1 MITIGG
7 LKKILYTSFV
17 FAFLVLFFI
26 LPLFSVDTSIF
37 ILLFINILFVFTDSI
52 KIILFIIGLYK
63 NNINN
68 YYVKDNLNI
77 KDDDLPIYTILLPV
91 RNEKYIVI
99 NNLLNSLYNLDYP
112 KDKLDIK
119 LIVDVDDKETIDVAQ
134 KLLTKFNFDLII
146 VPDFKV
152 KSKPMSLNYALKFT
166 KGKFLTIYDAED
178 RPEKYQLRKA
188 IEKFSKLDENTV
200 CLQASLNF
208 YNKYENFLSYY
219 FSIEYSMWFDYTIN
233 SINTF
238 ATFFPLGGTSNHFRI
253 DKLKQVGGWDG
264 YNMTEDAELGI
275 RLAKANY
282 KISTLN
288 SITEEECPTKIK
300 AWLKQRSRWLKG
312 FAQTFCEHLLLS
324 RPISSNKSLI
334 KNKFLKI
341 FQLNLPN
348 IIIFF
353 TFIGMSFFSFLALLI
368 VIFNNLIHINT
379 IINIKLLDY
388 LIYIN
393 IYTILLMI
401 YGSFISICIKN
412 KMRFNLLAFIFF
424 PLYWILHYIASVK
437 SLYELI
443 AKPFYWS
450 KTEHGISKI
459 IKLYNIKNI
468 YK

>member
-17 FAFLVLFFI
+17 ISIVVLFFI
-26 LPLFSVDTSIF
+26 LPLFFIKIAIF
-37 ILLFINILFVFTDSI
+37 ILIFINILFFTTDLI

-63 NNINN
+63 NNISN
-68 YYVKDNLNI
+68 YYKKDNLNI
-77 KDDDLPIYTILLPV
+77 TDNDLPIYTILLPV

-112 KDKLDIK
+112 QDKLDIK

-152 KSKPMSLNYALKFT
+152 KSKPMSLNYALKFA

-188 IEKFSKLDENTV
+188 IEKFNKLDENVV

-208 YNKYENFLSYY
+208 YNKYDNILSYY

-288 SITEEECPTKIK
+288 SITEEECPTTIK

-353 TFIGMSFFSFLALLI
+353 TFIGMSFFSFLALI
-368 VIFNNLIHINT
+368 IIIFNNLIYLNMIPN
-379 IINIKLLDY
+379 IITLKY
-388 LIYIN
+388 LMYANIYIM
-393 IYTILLMI
+393 IIMI

-424 PLYWILHYIASVK
+424 PLYWTLHYIASIK

-443 AKPFYWS
+443 VKPFYWS
-450 KTEHGISKI
+450 KTEHGVSKI
-459 IKLYNIKNI
+459 AKVK
-468 YK
+468 

>member
-17 FAFLVLFFI
+17 ISIVVLFFI
-26 LPLFSVDTSIF
+26 LPLFFIKIAIF
-37 ILLFINILFVFTDSI
+37 ILIFINILFFTTDLI

-63 NNINN
+63 NNISN
-68 YYVKDNLNI
+68 YYKKDNLNI
-77 KDDDLPIYTILLPV
+77 TDNDLPIYTILLPV

-112 KDKLDIK
+112 QDKLDIK

-152 KSKPMSLNYALKFT
+152 KSKPMSLNYALKFA

-188 IEKFSKLDENTV
+188 IEKFNKLDENVV

-208 YNKYENFLSYY
+208 YNKYDNILSYY

-288 SITEEECPTKIK
+288 SITEEECPTTIK

-353 TFIGMSFFSFLALLI
+353 TFIGMSFFSFLALI
-368 VIFNNLIHINT
+368 IIIFNNLIYLNMIPN
-379 IINIKLLDY
+379 IITLKY
-388 LIYIN
+388 LMYANIYIM
-393 IYTILLMI
+393 IIMI

-424 PLYWILHYIASVK
+424 PLYWTLHYIASIK

-443 AKPFYWS
+443 VKPFYWS
-450 KTEHGISKI
+450 KTEHGVSKI
-459 IKLYNIKNI
+459 AKAKIPFK
-468 YK
+468 

>member
-17 FAFLVLFFI
+17 ISIVVLFFI
-26 LPLFSVDTSIF
+26 LPLFFIKIAIF
-37 ILLFINILFVFTDSI
+37 ILIFINILFFTTDLI

-63 NNINN
+63 NNISN
-68 YYVKDNLNI
+68 YYKKDNLNI
-77 KDDDLPIYTILLPV
+77 TDNDLPIYTILLPV

-112 KDKLDIK
+112 QDKLDIK

-152 KSKPMSLNYALKFT
+152 KSKPMSLNYALKFA

-188 IEKFSKLDENTV
+188 IEKFNKLDENVV

-208 YNKYENFLSYY
+208 YNKYDNILSYY

-288 SITEEECPTKIK
+288 SITEEECPTTIK

-353 TFIGMSFFSFLALLI
+353 TFIGMSFFSFLALI
-368 VIFNNLIHINT
+368 IIIFNNLIYLNMIPN
-379 IINIKLLDY
+379 IITLKY
-388 LIYIN
+388 LMYANIYIM
-393 IYTILLMI
+393 IIMI

-424 PLYWILHYIASVK
+424 PLYWTLHYIASIK

-443 AKPFYWS
+443 VKPFYWS
-450 KTEHGISKI
+450 KTEHGVSKI
-459 IKLYNIKNI
+459 AKAK
-468 YK
+468 